1 MADIEVS
8 SVIIPAIG
16 DRNVI
21 FEINKDHYLSSGVF
35 TPSNVKKMNNIIS
48 IKTNDGNVIN
58 LNNLPE
64 VVDKNYETLSCI
76 YQFVSEEF
84 KLKNLMEKHMGIQID
99 GGITFIVGK
108 LLSIKKEGLSIV
120 VRTVMNEVLVLV
132 HKQEDLCYA
141 NFSFMKNYL

>member
-21 FEINKDHYLSSGVF
+21 FEINKHHYLSSGVF

-84 KLKNLMEKHMGIQID
+84 KLKNLMDKQMGIQID

-132 HKQEDLCYA
+132 HKQDDLCYA